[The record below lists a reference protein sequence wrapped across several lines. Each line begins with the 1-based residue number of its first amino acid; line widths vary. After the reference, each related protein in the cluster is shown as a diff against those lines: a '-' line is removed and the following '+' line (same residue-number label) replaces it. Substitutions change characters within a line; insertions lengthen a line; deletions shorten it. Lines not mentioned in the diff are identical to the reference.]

1 MGNKNKTQAPNE
13 KQRMAIMVLALIIV
27 IAFLGAGI
35 FCIVNEFISK
45 KNGTASTGSAAVGNL
60 EEGDNIFGE
69 EYVVVT
75 DENGKEVTDENGKKV
90 TEKVLYKETTDKN
103 GNVVK
108 VPIDSDGNTVTD
120 ANGNEVTMSVEKP
133 SSTNASG
140 TTAQNGKLPTT
151 KKHTTE
157 KSTTAKKHSGES
169 TTDSKYTTLPVS
181 KDKVPSTSASGTAVT
196 FDSQDQQAIKSM
208 LEVPYLYRYN
218 YENANGIPTG
228 AANHAALWM
237 AEREGLKTNTYA
249 SGTIVLDL
257 FKYFGQTVVNYKTN
271 CNSDKNKNI
280 SYIASNDTFSI
291 SNFENQTHSVS
302 ITRIESLGNNNYYK
316 VEGTVKG
323 CDKKKVI
330 AIIQKNQ
337 LDMSLG
343 FSIKALKWSK

>member
-1 MGNKNKTQAPNE
+1 
-13 KQRMAIMVLALIIV
+13 MALVLIVV

-35 FCIVNEFISK
+35 FCIVNEFASK
-45 KNGTASTGSAAVGNL
+45 KDKATSDSSAIGNL
-60 EEGDNIFGE
+60 EEGDNVFGE

-103 GNVVK
+103 GNIVK
-108 VPIDSDGNTVTD
+108 IPVDADGNEVTD
-120 ANGNEVTMSVEKP
+120 ANGNKVTMSVQKP
-133 SSTNASG
+133 SASSQNG

-157 KSTTAKKHSGES
+157 KSTTAKKNSGES
-169 TTDSKYTTLPVS
+169 TTESKYTTIPVS

-196 FDSQDQQAIKSM
+196 FDSQDQQAIKAL
-208 LEVPYLYRYN
+208 LEVPYLYQYN
-218 YENANGIPTG
+218 YENADGIPTG

-302 ITRIESLGNNNYYK
+302 ITKIEYLGNNNYYK

-330 AIIQKNQ
+330 AIVQKNQ

-343 FSIKALKWSK
+343 FSVKALKWSK

>member
-1 MGNKNKTQAPNE
+1 MENKDKKQAPGE
-13 KQRMAIMVLALIIV
+13 KQRTAVMVLVLIIV

-35 FCIVNEFISK
+35 FCIVNEFLSRK
-45 KNGTASTGSAAVGNL
+45 SGTASTDSAAVGSL
-60 EEGDNIFGE
+60 DEGDNVFGE
-69 EYVVVT
+69 EYVIVT
-75 DENGKEVTDENGKKV
+75 DDNGKEVTDENGKKV

-108 VPIDSDGNTVTD
+108 IPVDDNGNTVTD
-120 ANGNEVTMSVEKP
+120 ANGKEVTISVEKT
-133 SSTNASG
+133 SATQANG
-140 TTAQNGKLPTT
+140 TTAQSDKLPTT

-157 KSTTAKKHSGES
+157 KSTTAKKSSGES

-208 LEVPYLYRYN
+208 LEVPYLYQYS
-218 YENANGIPTG
+218 YENASGIPIG

-280 SYIASNDTFSI
+280 SYISNNDTFSI

-302 ITRIESLGNNNYYK
+302 ITKIESLGNNNYYK

-323 CDKKKVI
+323 CNKTKVV